1 MPSFIGA
8 PEHAKFPYFNPV
20 SFFFFSWTYLI
31 GKFSLVSEYS
41 RCCQFFTPSPGISWP
56 FQPVPAWLPTS
67 RTLEPSVNVPENS
80 STPGAAPSWLLMGV
94 GAIHASSPRPCWEDM
109 HFILFPTASPS
120 PASFAHSAC
129 CLVMHLSF
137 VCLPFSS
144 CAPPV
149 KVGFFAP
156 PKSTRYIQSP
166 MQCLVSEE
174 FKTLS

>member
-1 MPSFIGA
+1 MPSFHISTQ
-8 PEHAKFPYFNPV
+8 FL
-20 SFFFFSWTYLI
+20 FFFSLGHTWLES
-31 GKFSLVSEYS
+31 SLWSLSIADVVSS
-41 RCCQFFTPSPGISWP
+41 SPVSPGLSWP

-80 STPGAAPSWLLMGV
+80 STPVAAPSWLLKGV
-94 GAIHASSPRPCWEDM
+94 GAIHSSSPRPCWEDM

-129 CLVMHLSF
+129 CLIMHLSF